1 MPDDR
6 AIHLE
11 RMVLA
16 EARKEL
22 DYLSYT
28 TRHSTMRTER
38 SWKSFRK
45 NQYREV

>member
-1 MPDDR
+1 MLDNR
-6 AIHLE
+6 AIHLT
-11 RMVLA
+11 RMMRA

-22 DYLSYT
+22 DFLSYAS
-28 TRHSTMRTER
+28 RHALMKTER